1 MLGCALT
8 RRLTELGV
16 VAVSTDRELDV
27 SNADAVEA
35 FARRERPTHVVNA
48 TGYTRVD
55 DAEAAEAAAHA
66 TNALG
71 AENLGRAAL
80 AAGARYVHIST
91 DYVFDGTATQPYPED
106 AATNPQSAYGR
117 TKLEGEQRVLG
128 LRGSEERAYVVRTSW
143 LFGEHGKNFVETM
156 LGLLATRDELR
167 VVADQV
173 GRPTYTR
180 DLAGAVL
187 ELAGVAGSNVP
198 RPPGIYHFANAGMT
212 SWHGFTTTIREL
224 ALELGFPVRARTVVP
239 VTTAEFPRPARRPAY
254 SVLDT
259 ARIESALGSAPRRF
273 GDALRDYLSNLK
285 PPQNT

>member
-1 MLGCALT
+1 MLGRALT
-8 RRLTELGV
+8 RRLGELGV
-16 VAVSTDRELDV
+16 VTLPTDRELDV
-27 SNADAVEA
+27 SDSHAVDA

-55 DAEAAEAAAHA
+55 DAETAEAPAHA

-80 AAGARYVHIST
+80 EAGARYVHIST
-91 DYVFDGTATQPYPED
+91 DYVFDGSATAPYRED
-106 AATNPQSAYGR
+106 AATHPQSAYGR
-117 TKLEGEQRVLG
+117 SKLAGEQRVLALPDAG
-128 LRGSEERAYVVRTSW
+128 ERAYVVRTSW

-156 LGLLATRDELR
+156 LGLLASRDELR

-180 DLAGAVL
+180 DLAGALL
-187 ELAGVAGSNVP
+187 ELAGVGGSNVP
-198 RPPGIYHFANAGMT
+198 RAPGIYHFANAGMT

-239 VTTAEFPRPARRPAY
+239 VTSAEFPRPAPRPAY

-259 ARIESALGSAPRRF
+259 ARIESALGAAPRHF
-273 GDALRDYLSNLK
+273 DAALRDYLSNLK
-285 PPQNT
+285 NPQTT